1 VADPRFFFRHGPF
14 SLGYISASIGI
25 ELSSSSDRDIDIRD
39 LAALEVA
46 GPGELSH
53 FYDPRYAH
61 AFRET
66 GAEAV
71 ITTRALSQYA
81 PAGARLLFAT
91 DPRLAFARIGH
102 LFYPPPALVPQIG
115 SSARIDPSVKIGA
128 GCRIE
133 AGAVIGK
140 GAEVGARCHISVN
153 AVIADGVVIGDGCR
167 IGANASITHALIG
180 SRVEIGSCVSIGGP
194 GFGFVPG
201 PHGPLRMPQLGR
213 VIIENDVKIDANCAI
228 DRGAHGDTV
237 IGAGSVLDNLV
248 QIGHN
253 VRVGRYC
260 AIAGQ
265 SGIAGST
272 IIGDGVMIG
281 GQAAIS
287 DHLTIGAGARIA
299 GKSAVMRD
307 VEPGTSVGG
316 YPAMPVR
323 LWHRQTAGLV
333 RLFNRKRKSRN
344 GAEARQITRAERSA

>member
-1 VADPRFFFRHGPF
+1 MADLRFFRRQGPF
-14 SLGYISASIGI
+14 CLGHISETIGI
-25 ELSSSSDRDIDIRD
+25 ELSSAADRDIDIQD
-39 LAALEVA
+39 VAALEVA

-53 FYDPRYAH
+53 FDDPRYSH
-61 AFRET
+61 AFRHSR
-66 GAEAV
+66 AEAV
-71 ITTRALSQYA
+71 ITTRASSHYA

-102 LFYPPPALVPQIG
+102 MFYPEPPLEPQIDC
-115 SSARIDPSVKIGA
+115 SARVDPSARVGA
-128 GCRIE
+128 GCRID
-133 AGAVIGK
+133 AGAVIGA
-140 GAEVGARCHISVN
+140 GAEIGLRCRISAN
-153 AVIADGVVIGDGCR
+153 AVIANHVVVGADCR
-167 IGANASITHALIG
+167 IGANASISHALIG
-180 SRVEIGSCVSIGGP
+180 SRVEIGSSVSIGGS

-201 PHGPLRMPQLGR
+201 PRGPMRMPQLGR
-213 VIIENDVKIDANCAI
+213 VIIEDDVKIDANCAI

-237 IGAGSVLDNLV
+237 IGTGSVLDNLV

-253 VRVGRYC
+253 VRVGRFC

-287 DHLTIGAGARIA
+287 DHLKIGAGARIA

-307 VEPGTSVGG
+307 VEPGASVGG
-316 YPAMPVR
+316 YPAVSIR

-333 RLFNRKRKSRN
+333 RLFNRNRN
-344 GAEARQITRAERSA
+344 SRSAEVRKMTNLESGK

>member
-1 VADPRFFFRHGPF
+1 MADPRFFRRHGPF
-14 SLGYISASIGI
+14 SLGNISETIGI

-39 LAALEVA
+39 VAALEVA

-61 AFRET
+61 AFRESR
-66 GAEAV
+66 AEAV
-71 ITTRALSQYA
+71 ITTRASSHYA

-102 LFYPPPALVPQIG
+102 MFYPPPALEPQIDC
-115 SSARIDPSVKIGA
+115 SARVDPSARVGA
-128 GCRIE
+128 GCRID
-133 AGAVIGK
+133 AGAVIGA
-140 GAEVGARCHISVN
+140 GAEIGLRCHISVN
-153 AVIADGVVIGDGCR
+153 AVIADGVVIGADCR
-167 IGANASITHALIG
+167 IGANASISHALIG

-237 IGAGSVLDNLV
+237 IGTGSVLDNLV

-253 VRVGRYC
+253 VRVGRFC

-307 VEPGTSVGG
+307 VEPGVSVGG
-316 YPAMPVR
+316 YPALPVR

-333 RLFNRKRKSRN
+333 RLFNRERKSRI
-344 GAEARQITRAERSA
+344 GEAQKMIGVERGE

>member
-1 VADPRFFFRHGPF
+1 VADSRFFRRQGPF
-14 SLGYISASIGI
+14 SLGYISESIGI
-25 ELSSSSDRDIDIRD
+25 DLSSSSDRDIGIRD
-39 LAALEVA
+39 VAALEVA
-46 GPGELSH
+46 GPGELSL
-53 FYDPRYAH
+53 FYDSRYVH
-61 AFRET
+61 AFQET
-66 GAEAV
+66 RAEAV

-81 PAGARLLFAT
+81 PAGTRPLFAT
-91 DPRLAFARIGH
+91 DPRLAFAQIGH
-102 LFYPPPALVPQIG
+102 LFYPPPALDARID
-115 SSARIDPSVKIGA
+115 SSARIDPSARVGV

-133 AGAVIGK
+133 AGAVIGA
-140 GAEVGARCHISVN
+140 GTEIGARCHISAN
-153 AVIADGVVIGDGCR
+153 AVIADGVVIGDDCR
-167 IGANASITHALIG
+167 VGANASVSHALIG

-253 VRVGRYC
+253 VRVGRCC
-260 AIAGQ
+260 AIAAQ

-272 IIGDGVMIG
+272 VIGDGVMIG
-281 GQAAIS
+281 GQVAIS

-299 GKSAVMRD
+299 GKSGVMRD
-307 VEPGTSVGG
+307 VEPGMSVGG

-323 LWHRQTAGLV
+323 QWHRQTAGLA
-333 RLFNRKRKSRN
+333 RLLNRERKFRSD
-344 GAEARQITRAERSA
+344 AR